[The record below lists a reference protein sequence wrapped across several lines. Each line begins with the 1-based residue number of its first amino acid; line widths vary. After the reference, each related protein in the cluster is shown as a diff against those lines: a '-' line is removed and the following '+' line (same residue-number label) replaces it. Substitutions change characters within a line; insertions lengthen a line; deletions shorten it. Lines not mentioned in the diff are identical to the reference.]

1 MEKNTVIK
9 YVMGFESWEGEYTA
23 VQLINNNGLTR
34 VLAGCFLWAAQ
45 PPQKD
50 AAGQWE
56 QGAAV
61 AVLLVLLSLWV
72 FLPPPSPEC
81 RVVELNHDVLSAAGG
96 SVRITGWLCRQC
108 DPLPHSS
115 PAVFQES
122 GQPRGD
128 LKGAGVAA
136 HSFGSGSGVTL
147 QQPS

>member
-1 MEKNTVIK
+1 VCSLAA
-9 YVMGFESWEGEYTA
+9 FF
-23 VQLINNNGLTR
+23 GLHS
-34 VLAGCFLWAAQ
+34 

-108 DPLPHSS
+108 ARLPHSS
-115 PAVFQES
+115 PAVFQER